1 MRCLRENKQID
12 EVSAKIIRD
21 LLVDARKSFTQ
32 IANECKL
39 STASIG
45 ERFVELQKKGII
57 VGSTTQVN
65 FEFLGF
71 TAVWDFMIRVVNQN
85 EVEQVLQYVRKI
97 PFKII
102 FLGQFPRNE
111 IVFLVGLTSSN
122 EIYLLKEILRKNRNI
137 MDIKLEQWTGCRN
150 IHENLELLN
159 SPQKVK
165 SNSEDTIPN
174 SIKVTDIKLDEVDF
188 QIIEKLSLDSMQ
200 PFRKISEEIGVS
212 PKTVS
217 KRYRIL
223 KESGIIKT
231 TIQIDPTK
239 LGYYAIADF
248 MVTLAAQTD
257 LKSVI
262 NEFLDIKDTI
272 VMVTTTS
279 GEYDLSVHIAIKDI
293 NQLLSTQIQVSKI
306 RGLSKIWSS
315 VLPIFCPL
323 PMVSEYITTF

>member
-1 MRCLRENKQID
+1 MRID
-12 EVSAKIIRD
+12 EIGAKIIRD
-21 LLVDARKSFTQ
+21 LLLDARKSFTQ
-32 IANECKL
+32 IAKECKL

-45 ERFVELQKKGII
+45 ERFVELEKKGVI

-65 FEFLGF
+65 FELLGF
-71 TAVWDFMIRVVNQN
+71 TAICDFMIRIFDQT
-85 EVEQVLQYVRKI
+85 EAEQVLQYIRKI

-102 FLGQFPRNE
+102 FLGQDPRNN
-111 IVFLVGLTSSN
+111 IVFLVGLKNIN
-122 EIYLLKEILRKNRNI
+122 EINLLKEILRKNRNI
-137 MDIKLEQWTGCRN
+137 IDIKLQQWTGCRN
-150 IHENLELLN
+150 IPENLEILN
-159 SPQKVK
+159 SPKKVK
-165 SNSEDTIPN
+165 SKSEDPIQTN
-174 SIKVTDIKLDEVDF
+174 IKVTDLKLDEVDF

-200 PFRKISEEIGVS
+200 PFRKIAEEIGVS
-212 PKTVS
+212 LKTVS

-223 KESGIIKT
+223 KENGIIKS

-248 MVTLAAQTD
+248 MVTPASQTN

-262 NEFLDIKDTI
+262 DEFMDIKDTI

-306 RGLSKIWSS
+306 IGLSKIWSS
-315 VLPIFCPL
+315 VLPIFGPL
-323 PMVSEYITTF
+323 PIVREYLTTF